1 MHRILKYPRTQ
12 HIEGSRLQPG
22 DEDLA
27 AVAFAGVAGRH
38 LVVEEKIDG
47 ANAGICVQ
55 SGVLHLQSRG
65 HFLTGGERERHFALL
80 KSWARAHEAG
90 LREVLGSR
98 YVMYGEWMYAK
109 HTIFYDALP
118 HYFLEF
124 DVLDRE
130 REVFLDTPSRQ
141 RLLGGLPVAS
151 VPVLAQGAF
160 PSLAALQRLVGPS
173 LYKTPDWRTHLAQAA
188 AAGESGRFGS
198 VERAVAQTD
207 PSDQAEGL
215 YIKVE
220 EDGRVVERL
229 KWVRASFLS
238 AVLDAEGHWLDRPIV
253 QNRLAP
259 GVDIFSPQLAPQLT
273 SRLPH
278 T

>member
-38 LVVEEKIDG
+38 MVVEEKIDG
-47 ANAGICVQ
+47 ANAGICVLD
-55 SGVLHLQSRG
+55 GVLHLQSRG

-98 YVMYGEWMYAK
+98 YVMYGEWVYAK

-130 REVFLDTPSRQ
+130 RDVFLDTPSRQ
-141 RLLGGLPVAS
+141 RLLDGLPVAS

-259 GVDIFSPQLAPQLT
+259 GVDIFSPQLAR
-273 SRLPH
+273 S
-278 T
+278 